1 MNVSDLSLYMR
12 TRTLSDVLV
21 DGMYKCVYL
30 NKAFISGSPPWP
42 FMNHW
47 PSLYLTPLFSG
58 CQFCDGLV
66 DLWGDRHGQP
76 LSTWAAISPLK
87 LRCSNTLRSWP
98 EFRIVNE
105 WRHTGRTGTDN
116 EEHDS
121 RRPSA
126 MNDHVGRPSIR
137 LQTGVTQRNTQYGR
151 NRNTSEFPGRHDL
164 SPELIVINIQGQ
176 NYVGYNFV
184 WDYS

>member
-1 MNVSDLSLYMR
+1 MVCI
-12 TRTLSDVLV
+12 
-21 DGMYKCVYL
+21 KCVYF

-58 CQFCDGLV
+58 CPFCDGLV

-76 LSTWAAISPLK
+76 LSTGDAISPPK
-87 LRCSNTLRSWP
+87 LRCNNTLRSWSSMSDVTRA
-98 EFRIVNE
+98 EQGLIMRSKEE
-105 WRHTGRTGTDN
+105 WEN
-116 EEHDS
+116 HDS

-137 LQTGVTQRNTQYGR
+137 LQTGVTQRNTLYGC
-151 NRNTSEFPGRHDL
+151 NRNASEFPGRHNL
-164 SPELIVINIQGQ
+164 SPELIVRNI
-176 NYVGYNFV
+176 YGYIEKFPKIRV
-184 WDYS
+184 KIM